1 MTLLLKSMKVLKNE
15 NSGVPGVA
23 DFMIP
28 ESFPALTLNSCPN
41 SPTTSLTQNNEKKKN
56 SVGNSNRNGNKN
68 KNENKNEKRNDFF
81 LSSTVSTRTNTMT
94 MSSVSTCEYDLLYT
108 PHNRN
113 ERRNENKY
121 IDSCNLESTRS
132 TVLQS
137 FEENLRKE
145 METENLRQ
153 WRSDYIKNKHIDI
166 KNKGDYE
173 CKQILPNF

>member
-1 MTLLLKSMKVLKNE
+1 MKLPKSV

-41 SPTTSLTQNNEKKKN
+41 SPTTSLAQNDKKKKN
-56 SVGNSNRNGNKN
+56 SVGNRNRDE
-68 KNENKNEKRNDFF
+68 NENEDEKQNNFF

-108 PHNRN
+108 PHNKKQS
-113 ERRNENKY
+113 RNENKNM
-121 IDSCNLESTRS
+121 DSCNLESTRS

-137 FEENLRKE
+137 FEDSLRKE
-145 METENLRQ
+145 MEAENLRQ
-153 WRSDYIKNKHIDI
+153 WRSDYKKNEHIDI
-166 KNKGDYE
+166 KNKGNYE
-173 CKQILPNF
+173 CKQIVLNI